1 MSRMIAIATA
11 AGFLLSVG
19 TALAAERT
27 VTLKVDNMYCELCP
41 LTVKKSLT
49 KVDGVSAA
57 KVSFEK
63 KTATVTFDDAKTNV
77 AALVAAT
84 TNAGYPSKAAP

>member
-1 MSRMIAIATA
+1 MMKRLVA
-11 AGFLLSVG
+11 ASAVVFGLVAP
-19 TALAAERT
+19 ALAATRT
-27 VTLKVDNMYCELCP
+27 VTLHVDNMYCEMCP

-49 KVDGVSAA
+49 KVSGVSAA

-77 AALVAAT
+77 AAMIAAT
-84 TNAGYPSKAAP
+84 TNAGYPSRLVQ

>member
-1 MSRMIAIATA
+1 MIRMIDVAMA
-11 AGFLLSVG
+11 AALLLSAG
-19 TALAAERT
+19 TAFAAEKT
-27 VTLKVDNMYCELCP
+27 VTLKVDNMTCASCP
-41 LTVKKSLT
+41 VIVKGSLA

-84 TNAGYPSKAAP
+84 TNAGYPSKVAP

>member
-1 MSRMIAIATA
+1 MIRMLEA
-11 AGFLLSVG
+11 AMAAALMLSAG
-19 TALAAERT
+19 TAFAAERS

-77 AALVAAT
+77 AALVTAT
-84 TNAGYPSKAAP
+84 TDAGYPSRVVP

>member
-1 MSRMIAIATA
+1 MVKRLVA
-11 AGFLLSVG
+11 ASILVFSLGAP
-19 TALAAERT
+19 ALAATRT
-27 VTLKVDNMYCELCP
+27 VKLHVDNMYCEMCP

-49 KVDGVSAA
+49 KVSGVSAA

-84 TNAGYPSKAAP
+84 TNAGYPSRVAQ